1 MINCLHFSRNVLVFL
16 STFWVLLQS
25 PANGQNLS
33 REKIQELSAREL
45 RHSLEGFREFLLMP
59 NDGHFPEQITE
70 NLDWCRQKLESLG
83 FATQVLEQEGVPHLF
98 AQREHD
104 PAKKTILVY
113 LQIDGV
119 APGNTGWEQENP
131 YHAVLKEEK
140 GGKWIEI
147 PWDTLE
153 SEFNPDWRVFAR
165 STSDSKGPAMVFFSA
180 LDILHAEK
188 ISPGVNLKLILDFQ
202 EEMSSPKMAA
212 LVAANKDLFATDGI
226 VIMDGTR
233 HLSNL
238 PNLAFGAR
246 GIATATIKVFGAKE
260 DLHSGQYGNF
270 APNPIF
276 AMSRLLAAMKDED
289 GRVLIPGFYEGVR
302 FSETDLMAMA
312 EVPETMEEIL
322 EDLGLAK
329 AEKVGETYQQS
340 MQFPSLNVR
349 GLSAGGVGSEVKTVI
364 PSVAVAEIDI
374 RLVKETPGERQLALL
389 RQFII
394 DQGYHLIDGT
404 EPSMEERAKYA
415 KLANFS
421 SKTGSMP
428 FRAEMDSPFANWLD
442 AGMRHIFG
450 DQYVKTRQ
458 TGGSQ
463 PMAPFINILGAP
475 AVSVRIPNP
484 DNSIHAPN
492 ENIRLQNYLEGIQAC
507 LSIFTRPF

>member
-1 MINCLHFSRNVLVFL
+1 MIKVLSFSKSTLLVLSAIWALVN
-16 STFWVLLQS
+16 S
-25 PANGQNLS
+25 PVSGQNLS
-33 REKIQELSAREL
+33 KEAIQDLSRRELSRSMED
-45 RHSLEGFREFLLMP
+45 FRDLLLIP
-59 NDGHFPEQITE
+59 NDGHYAEQIAE

-98 AQREHD
+98 AHREHD

-119 APGNTGWEQENP
+119 APGSTGWEQENP

-165 STSDSKGPAMVFFSA
+165 STSDSKGPAMAFFTA
-180 LDILHAEK
+180 LDILNTEK
-188 ISPGVNLKLILDFQ
+188 ISPGMNLKVILDFQ

-212 LVAANKDLFATDGI
+212 LVAANKELFSTDGI
-226 VIMDGTR
+226 IIMDGTR

-246 GIATATIKVFGAKE
+246 GIATATIKIFGAKE

-270 APNPIF
+270 APNPVF
-276 AMSRLLAAMKDED
+276 SMSRLLAAMKDED
-289 GRVLIPGFYEGVR
+289 GRVLIPGFYEGVG
-302 FSETDLMAMA
+302 FSETDLKAMA

-322 EDLGLAK
+322 GDLGLAK
-329 AEKVGETYQQS
+329 AEKVGDTYQQS
-340 MQFPSLNVR
+340 MQYPSLNVR

-374 RLVKETPGERQLALL
+374 RLVRETPGERQLALL

-394 DQGYHLIDGT
+394 DQGFHLIAGT
-404 EPSMEERAKYA
+404 EPINEERKQYS
-415 KLANFS
+415 KLAYFS
-421 SKTGSMP
+421 SKTGSLP
-428 FRAEMDSPFANWLD
+428 FRADMDGPFADWLD
-442 AGMRHIFG
+442 SGMRHIFG
-450 DQYVKTRQ
+450 SQYVKTRQ

-492 ENIRLQNYLEGIQAC
+492 ENIRIQNYLEGIQAC